1 VKIVE
6 FVSRGASAKAY
17 SLRPFAR
24 AWYSRKCLAFPLR
37 GGVTVGFFPSHKHT
51 RMIRTQD
58 KIKDLVEPQEFDDLR
73 DFAANPARA
82 LAAYRFTD
90 ATSDLLARWL
100 DALADL
106 PRGRGAAHA
115 LAGMRGVGKSHTLA
129 TFGAL
134 VASAERPHTQ
144 VSDAHVASSARRL
157 ANRRHQLLRVA
168 RGTRPTLRDELV
180 EAFAVAFGGTAA
192 DWAGDPADWLAQ
204 AATRSRN
211 ASTLVILVDTAY
223 GREARVK
230 RDDGPL
236 LSELAT
242 AARETNAFVGL
253 ALDDDIAGAE
263 GVNVALA
270 RTFQIDYLE
279 PEHLYHVANIYVLRK
294 NAPARDALHDIYLT
308 LRQSVPNFNWSEPR
322 FAALYPVHPLVA
334 DTAASVR
341 LYAPAFAFLP
351 FAAAAARNAVNRPA
365 LSLILLDEVFDH
377 SKDDLRRS
385 EDLREAFRVYDELA
399 TKAVAQ
405 FPAMQRLQVRLILKS
420 LFVLSL
426 DGRGATARD
435 LCAALLFQDESS
447 QQAAVER
454 VEETLKRLCEFAP
467 ERGFAAHADGEEV
480 RYRFQVSAAA
490 DFDAALASASDSPAI
505 DDALAALLRT
515 LPRARFED
523 WPFAEGEGETQHADF
538 AVAWRGSSRPGR
550 LTRAPL
556 RTTLR
561 ETLKAPLDKSNE
573 TTDAPTGEATT
584 DAATGK
590 DAGDAGAARGEYEWR
605 LFVRDAGS
613 AAGEGVSSAGASA
626 SASAGMAESASA
638 SAVAGASAGA
648 ASEVAFDVVWQP
660 AAYHAEE
667 LSILRRLVALRT
679 DASLAEFG
687 ETARAAANSLTAQ
700 AERIWSRLYVDDGRL
715 LYSGDDGQ
723 SVAFTDE
730 ARAAQSFAP
739 ALSRTLAD
747 AFAARYPS
755 HPQFASTPSEQE
767 VTLLVNHLFGGG
779 NVADAVVQQLAET
792 FAVPLGLATRR
803 GDILIP
809 ETGDAVLERPWVRE
823 VLALVDRAGSS
834 VVPLAAVHRVLAGRP
849 YGLSH
854 HAQGLVLAALVA
866 ERRIELATAGDG
878 RISRRTL
885 GSSIK
890 WAEVTGVCRA
900 AGIHLSA
907 EQLTNWARLL
917 TGDPTLP
924 SIADAPARES
934 VRAALASWLDRWR
947 AETVLQ
953 EFDALPDAGLTTRA
967 WDLAASVR
975 RTMAASAEAVADAL
989 SGSLSLEEGLQR
1001 VADVYGDAPDNHAR
1015 VVEQLAALRT
1025 YTTGIVRRETV
1036 RAYLCSAELTSLE
1049 VVESARRELLLIAD
1063 DPHTLFDPSRTER
1076 FELLWQEF
1084 QAHYAEHYADM
1095 HARAVGD
1102 ASDARELDEFTRGAE
1117 WREFEALAALPFVAS
1132 ELWAEAA
1139 ALVSEVK
1146 NARCDLPVARLLVA
1160 RPHCACAFRLRR
1172 AEHCLNAATVV
1183 AEMTERGRAAYRR
1196 TLACF
1201 KTHLT
1206 RALNLLATDA
1216 TEAETASRAYALA
1229 HRFVQG
1235 QTPAHFTQAD
1245 ARLIA
1250 RALEKTP
1257 PAEPLRIALPGGVVR
1272 GLVTRDELATR
1283 WQQWFDEL
1291 PHDAALVEI
1300 MVENNSDAN
1309 KA

>member
-1 VKIVE
+1 MK
-6 FVSRGASAKAY
+6 
-17 SLRPFAR
+17 
-24 AWYSRKCLAFPLR
+24 
-37 GGVTVGFFPSHKHT
+37 
-51 RMIRTQD
+51 RTQD

-157 ANRRHQLLRVA
+157 ANRRYQLIRVA

-180 EAFAVAFGGTAA
+180 EAFAGAFGGTAA

-204 AATRSRN
+204 AAARSRN
-211 ASTLVILVDTAY
+211 ASTLVILADTAY

-236 LSELAT
+236 LSELAV
-242 AARETNAFVGL
+242 AARDTNAFVGL
-253 ALDDDIAGAE
+253 ALDDDITGAD

-270 RTFQIDYLE
+270 RTFHIDYLE

-377 SKDDLRRS
+377 SQDDLRRS
-385 EDLREAFRVYDELA
+385 EDLREAFHVYDELA

-435 LCAALLFQDESS
+435 LCAALLFQDEHS

-454 VEETLKRLCEFAP
+454 VEETLKRLCELAP
-467 ERGFAAHADGEEV
+467 QRGLAAHTDGEEV

-490 DFDAALASASDSPAI
+490 DFDAALASASESQAI
-505 DDALAALLRT
+505 DEAAIAALLRT

-523 WPFAEGEGETQHADF
+523 WPFADGEGETQHADF
-538 AVAWRGSSRPGR
+538 NVTWRGSLRPGR
-550 LTRAPL
+550 ITRAKTNTAVNP
-556 RTTLR
+556 
-561 ETLKAPLDKSNE
+561 
-573 TTDAPTGEATT
+573 DAN
-584 DAATGK
+584 DA
-590 DAGDAGAARGEYEWR
+590 AARGGYEWQ
-605 LFVRDAGS
+605 LFVQDAGRDA
-613 AAGEGVSSAGASA
+613 AEGVTPA
-626 SASAGMAESASA
+626 SASAG
-638 SAVAGASAGA
+638 AGASA
-648 ASEVAFDVVWQP
+648 ETAFNVIWQP

-715 LYSGDDGQ
+715 LYSDGRRI
-723 SVAFTDE
+723 AFTDE

-739 ALSRTLAD
+739 ALSRALAD
-747 AFAARYPS
+747 AFAARYPA
-755 HPQFASTPSEQE
+755 HPEFASTPDEQE
-767 VTLLVNHLFGGG
+767 IALLVNQLFSGG
-779 NVADAVVQQLAET
+779 NVADSAVQQLAET

-809 ETGDAVLERPWVRE
+809 ETGDTVLGRPWVRE
-823 VLALVDRAGSS
+823 VLALVDRAGSR
-834 VVPLAAVHRVLAGRP
+834 VVPLASVNQVLGGQP
-849 YGLSH
+849 YGLSAR
-854 HAQGLVLAALVA
+854 AQELVLAALVA
-866 ERRIELATAGDG
+866 ERRIELAMAGDG

-890 WAEVTGVCRA
+890 WEEVAGVCRA

-924 SIADAPARES
+924 SIADAAARES
-934 VRAALASWLDRWR
+934 VRTALAAWLAAWR

-1001 VADVYGDAPDNHAR
+1001 VADVYGDAPEKLAR
-1015 VVEQLAALRT
+1015 AVEQLAALRT
-1025 YTTGIVRRETV
+1025 YTTGIVRREAV

-1049 VVESARRELLLIAD
+1049 VIESARRELLLIAD

-1084 QAHYAEHYADM
+1084 QAHYAEHYVDM

-1102 ASDARELDEFTRGAE
+1102 ACDGRDLDEFTRGAE
-1117 WREFEALAALPFVAS
+1117 WRDFEALATLPFVAS
-1132 ELWAEAA
+1132 ELWEEAA

-1146 NARCDLPVARLLVA
+1146 NARCDLPVARLLAV
-1160 RPHCACAFRLRR
+1160 RPRCACAFRLAR
-1172 AEHCLNAATVV
+1172 AEHYLNAAAVV

-1216 TEAETASRAYALA
+1216 GDAETASRAYALA

-1235 QTPAHFTQAD
+1235 QAPAHFTQAD